1 MIATTRPELSVS
13 EPTLYVAFELGKKDW
28 KLAMTSG
35 FGVPPWL
42 RTVPSG
48 DWPAVQRALTQGR
61 VRFGLST
68 AARVVSC
75 YEAGRDGFWIH
86 RALLA
91 LGIANRVVDSA
102 SIEVKR
108 RARRAKTDR
117 LDALKLVTMLVRV
130 CLGERR
136 VWSEVRVPTVTA
148 EAARHVS
155 RERTALTQDQTRL
168 VNQMRSWLATW
179 GATLPARRRGAWW
192 TTVCDWAGA
201 ALPADVQGQL
211 ARADARLQTIAA
223 QIAELERQQQ
233 AAVPAA
239 TAVAPAPSAG
249 ALRDLVQL
257 KGIAVTSASV
267 LLDEGLLWR
276 EFRNRR
282 QVGGLLGFAPTPYD
296 SGESQREQGISR
308 AGNARLQAI
317 SIQLAWNW
325 VRWQPQSA
333 LTQWYQ
339 ANFGKGKRARRIGIV
354 ALARKLV
361 IALWRYV
368 TSGVVPAG
376 ALLTNGA

>member
-13 EPTLYVAFELGKKDW
+13 EPTLYVAFELGQKDW
-28 KLAMTSG
+28 KLAMTAG

-42 RTVPSG
+42 RTVRSG
-48 DWPAVQRALTQGR
+48 DWSAVQRALTQGR
-61 VRFGLST
+61 VRFGLAS
-68 AARVVSC
+68 AAQVVSC

-102 SIEVKR
+102 SIEVTR

-136 VWSEVRVPTVTA
+136 VWREVRVPTVAA

-168 VNQMRSWLATW
+168 VNQMRGWLATW
-179 GATLPARRRGAWW
+179 GASLPSRRRGAWW
-192 TTVCDWAGA
+192 TTVRDWAGA
-201 ALPADVQGQL
+201 ALPAEVQGQL
-211 ARADARLQTIAA
+211 ARAAARLEGIAT
-223 QIAELERQQQ
+223 QIAELETQQQ

-239 TAVAPAPSAG
+239 GAVVSAPSAR
-249 ALRDLVQL
+249 AVQQRVRL
-257 KGIAVTSASV
+257 KGVATTSASV

-282 QVGGLLGFAPTPYD
+282 QIGGLLGFAPTPYD

-308 AGNARLQAI
+308 AGNARLQCI

-325 VRWQPQSA
+325 VRWQPHSA
-333 LTQWYQ
+333 LTQWYL

-354 ALARKLV
+354 AVARKLV

-368 TSGVVPAG
+368 TQGIVPTG
-376 ALLTNGA
+376 AILKIA